1 MATQMQSPLNQ
12 RVVAHSL
19 PATQEAAT
27 RALSHMM
34 GSADN
39 WAMFKGHHTLNVRNL
54 LHLQNQLDELARKHE
69 QDDPN
74 FDMNELDEVLYKY
87 NRALLAYAKV
97 SELLEPEEKNVASI
111 LRYSRARLSNHPAV
125 WAFLS
130 EAYQDLM
137 HGGFSGMVALYVNP
151 NGGALFSFANR
162 IVGKFA
168 RLLSP
173 RTDGVHIWSEAT
185 TNRITRAVLGMLSAG
200 LLLVPIV
207 IMSFVTDGY
216 KPLIIIIVWTIA
228 FSAIT
233 SLLTDAKYSEVL
245 VAAATYAAVMV
256 VFISGDGV
264 QKQGSA

>member
-12 RVVAHSL
+12 RVIAHSL

-74 FDMNELDEVLYKY
+74 FEMNELDEVLYKY
-87 NRALLAYAKV
+87 SELYSFSQGYLFSCYLADLRQDRALVAYAKV
-97 SELLEPEEKNVASI
+97 SELLEPEEKNVANI

-151 NGGALFSFANR
+151 DGGALFSFANR
-162 IVGKFA
+162 IVGKFTRVSNPILYQLPLA
-168 RLLSP
+168 LGLR
-173 RTDGVHIWSEAT
+173 GV
-185 TNRITRAVLGMLSAG
+185 
-200 LLLVPIV
+200 
-207 IMSFVTDGY
+207 
-216 KPLIIIIVWTIA
+216 
-228 FSAIT
+228 
-233 SLLTDAKYSEVL
+233 
-245 VAAATYAAVMV
+245 
-256 VFISGDGV
+256 
-264 QKQGSA
+264 